1 MHKTILKYSLL
12 LIAGLFISNLGSAQ
26 KMNNTLYLMQNVPQS
41 NQLNPAI
48 QPDCKVVI
56 GFPGLSSIYFNYANN
71 GFTYKDVIKKGT
83 GLRKDSLVVDINSF
97 HDALKSTN
105 SITNQLDYTFF
116 SLGIRAK
123 KMFFTLDVSSK
134 IDSRFG
140 FDKSL
145 ISFLK
150 DGNAAFRGR
159 TADLGAV
166 GLDGTAY
173 NEIALGVSKQVNE
186 KLTVG
191 LKAKMLLGVANMYM
205 DESDLSVYTSDSG
218 DLIRLR
224 SKQLMKVSMPLDIRQ
239 DADGNIDDIDVLD
252 DDMDATF
259 FSGTNNKGFAFDL
272 GATYQLDEKTTFYA
286 SILDI
291 GGIKWNNSYEISQDA
306 SFDWLGGDFS
316 QSGNSNYPKHP
327 DDTADPNDVVVPGQI
342 YYREFEDVLEDV
354 TDALTDEFK
363 FKDKTGSYSRALPTK
378 IYLGGSYKLNERV
391 NVGAVSRTEIFN
403 GKLRPSL
410 SLSANTRVIRN
421 FSASVSYSMVNNSYT
436 NVGAGIA
443 AKLGPFQ
450 IYAVSDNILAMNP
463 NTAQT
468 ANIRFGMNLMFGC
481 KKKSK
486 KKDVCKIQEDLIL
499 EHMEKVK
506 EETQKEFKKRN

>member
-1 MHKTILKYSLL
+1 
-12 LIAGLFISNLGSAQ
+12 
-26 KMNNTLYLMQNVPQS
+26 MNNTLYLMQNVPQS

-48 QPDCKVVI
+48 QPECKVFL
-56 GFPGLSSIYFNYANN
+56 GFPGLSSIYVNYANN
-71 GFTYKDVIKKGT
+71 GFTYNDIIKDGT
-83 GLRKDSLVVDINSF
+83 GLQKDSLVVDINSF
-97 HDALKSTN
+97 HDALQSTN
-105 SITNQLDYTFF
+105 TIVNQLDYTFF

-123 KMFFTLDVSSK
+123 KMFFTLDMSSK
-134 IDSRFG
+134 IDTRLG
-140 FDKSL
+140 FDKGL

-150 DGNAAFRGR
+150 NGNAGYMGR
-159 TADLGAV
+159 TANLGAI

-173 NEIALGVSKQVNE
+173 NEVALGVSKQVTE

-191 LKAKMLLGVANMYM
+191 VKAKMLFGVANMHM
-205 DESDLSVYTSDSG
+205 DQSNLSVYTSESG
-218 DLIRLR
+218 DLVRLH
-224 SKQLMKVSMPLDIRQ
+224 SKQLMKVSMPLDVTQ
-239 DADGNIDDIDVLD
+239 DADGYIDDIDVLD
-252 DDMDATF
+252 DDLDATF

-272 GATYQLDEKTTFYA
+272 GATYQFDEKTTFYA

-291 GGIKWNNSYEISQDA
+291 GGIKWNDTYELSQDA
-306 SFDWLGGDFS
+306 TFDWQGGDWS
-316 QSGNSNYPKHP
+316 QSGNSN
-327 DDTADPNDVVVPGQI
+327 DPN
-342 YYREFEDVLEDV
+342 YREIEDVMED
-354 TDALTDEFK
+354 LTDSISDAFR
-363 FKDKTGSYSRALPTK
+363 FKDKAGSYSKALPTK

-391 NVGAVSRTEIFN
+391 NVGAVSRTEIYN

-421 FSASVSYSMVNNSYT
+421 FSASVSYSMVNNSYN

-463 NTAQT
+463 NTAKT
-468 ANIRFGMNLMFGC
+468 ANFRFGMNMMFGC
-481 KKKSK
+481 RKKTV

-506 EETQKEFKKRN
+506 EQNKKEMEE